1 MTKKRKIIIFSS
13 IVAFFLLIFM
23 ILRFSPY
30 PQLEALKNQPYS
42 TRIYDKNGEIIQ
54 ILALEDGLR
63 REWKPLQEIPKEV
76 QKAFIAEED
85 KRFYFHNGVDVFSI
99 FGAFFQNFSSKKIV
113 RGAST
118 ISMQLAKI
126 IEAKN
131 PQAQKNPQPSQEN
144 QQPQQVQQA
153 SAQSPNS
160 KNPSTKST
168 QNRFLTKVKDA
179 TNALRLEARLSKKQI
194 LELYLN
200 NVPFGLNTEG
210 VTSAARSF
218 FSAELNQLTENQI
231 KCLAVVPRRPAFYNP
246 LLNPEMCAER
256 AGVPVEN
263 PKPYIYP
270 FYAPHFVENLK
281 KNYEKLPPEIHT
293 SLDLDLQNYAENIL
307 RTAMVNARDARIA
320 NSALLLI
327 DNSTGQVLSW
337 IGNSDWFDQENHG
350 QIDGVKAKNQPGSS
364 MKPFLYAMAL
374 EMKDDA
380 GQPLYSPAT
389 ILSDIP
395 LEFGDENTYI
405 PSNFNNRYNGPVRFR
420 IALASSLNIPAVEL
434 LNKIGVENYLQ
445 KLYKLGFESLR
456 QGGKEADLGLA
467 LGAGEVSLEELV
479 YAFSVFV
486 RDGKDFNDNQI
497 YEKDAARLIC
507 SILSDS
513 SARALGFGYSQ
524 TFQTDYPSIFK
535 TGTANQY
542 QNIVALG
549 ATKNYTIG
557 VWMGNF
563 EGQTVVGKT
572 GSSLPAYVAKQV
584 LDLLEK
590 NKNPQNLQ
598 FPEPENWK
606 KAKICSLSG
615 MKAGKNCPAT
625 VMEYLFAGDDDN
637 AENKEICTW
646 HREKNDKTDGKNAIV
661 EVVYPPEFQ
670 SWALL
675 YDLDLNL
682 NYNSSPLTINSPKNG
697 SVFYYSLENTAA
709 QAIKVDV
716 TGGISD
722 FLEVFYDEKPFLTV
736 ERPFSFFLPVEK
748 GRHKITVICESESQ
762 SLEFTVY

>member
-1 MTKKRKIIIFSS
+1 MTKKRKIIIFFS
-13 IVAFFLLIFM
+13 ILAFFLLVFM

-42 TRIYDKNGEIIQ
+42 TRIYDKNGKIIQ

-63 REWKPLQEIPKEV
+63 REWTPLRQIPKEV
-76 QKAFIAEED
+76 QKTFIAEED
-85 KRFYFHNGVDVFSI
+85 KRFYFHNGVDFFSI
-99 FGAFFQNFSSKKIV
+99 FAAFFQNFSSKKIV

-126 IEAKN
+126 IE
-131 PQAQKNPQPSQEN
+131 
-144 QQPQQVQQA
+144 
-153 SAQSPNS
+153 S
-160 KNPSTKST
+160 KNPSVKSS
-168 QNRFLTKVKDA
+168 QNRFFTKVKDA
-179 TNALRLEARLSKKQI
+179 VNALRLEARFSKKQI

-200 NVPFGLNTEG
+200 TLPFGLNTEG

-218 FSAELNQLTENQI
+218 FSAELNQLTKNQI
-231 KCLAVVPRRPAFYNP
+231 KCLSVVPRRPALYNP

-263 PKPYIYP
+263 PKAYTYP

-293 SLDLDLQNYAENIL
+293 FLDLDLQNYAENIL
-307 RTAMVNARDARIA
+307 RTAMVKVRDARIA

-380 GQPLYSPAT
+380 GLPLYSPAT

-395 LEFGDENTYI
+395 LEFGGENTYI
-405 PSNFNNRYNGPVRFR
+405 PSNFNNRYNGPVRLR
-420 IALASSLNIPAVEL
+420 IALSSSLNIPAVEL

-445 KLYKLGFESLR
+445 KLYKLGFESLK

-486 RDGKDFNDNQI
+486 RDGKDFNGNQI

-513 SARALGFGYSQ
+513 SARVLGFGYSQ

-590 NKNPQNLQ
+590 NKNPQDLQ

-625 VMEYLFAGDDDN
+625 VMEYLFTSDNDDGK
-637 AENKEICTW
+637 NKESCSW
-646 HREKNDKTDGKNAIV
+646 HRKKNDKTDGKNAAV
-661 EVVYPPEFQ
+661 EVIYPTEFQ

-675 YDLDLNL
+675 YDLDLKL
-682 NYNSSPLTINSPKNG
+682 NYNSSPLSINSPKNC
-697 SVFYYSLENTAA
+697 SVFYYSLENTAS

-736 ERPFSFFLPVEK
+736 KRPFSFFLPVEK
-748 GRHKITVICESESQ
+748 GSHKITVNCENESQ
-762 SLEFTVY
+762 TLEFTVY

>member
-13 IVAFFLLIFM
+13 ILAFFLLIFM

-30 PQLEALKNQPYS
+30 PQLEALKNQAYS
-42 TRIYDKNGEIIQ
+42 TRIYDKNGKIIQ

-63 REWKPLQEIPKEV
+63 REWTPLRQIPKGV

-85 KRFYFHNGVDVFSI
+85 KRFYFHNGVDLFSI
-99 FGAFFQNFSSKKIV
+99 SGAFFQNFSSKKIV

-131 PQAQKNPQPSQEN
+131 PP
-144 QQPQQVQQA
+144 V
-153 SAQSPNS
+153 
-160 KNPSTKST
+160 KST

-179 TNALRLEARLSKKQI
+179 VNAFRLEARLSKKQI

-200 NVPFGLNTEG
+200 TLPFGLNTEG

-231 KCLAVVPRRPAFYNP
+231 KCLAVVPRRPALYNP
-246 LLNPEMCAER
+246 LLNPQMCAER

-263 PKPYIYP
+263 PKPYSYP

-320 NSALLLI
+320 NSALLLL

-350 QIDGVKAKNQPGSS
+350 QIDGVKAKNQMGSS

-380 GQPLYSPAT
+380 GQPLYTPAT

-395 LEFGDENTYI
+395 LEFGGENSYI
-405 PSNFNNRYNGPVRFR
+405 PSNFNNRYNGPVRLR

-445 KLYKLGFESLR
+445 KLYKLGFESLK

-467 LGAGEVSLEELV
+467 LGAGEVSLEEEV

-513 SARALGFGYSQ
+513 SARVLGFGYSQ

-590 NKNPQNLQ
+590 NKNPQDLQ

-625 VMEYLFAGDDDN
+625 VMEYLFAGDNDDDN

-646 HREKNDKTDGKNAIV
+646 HRQKNDKNDGKNSTV
-661 EVVYPPEFQ
+661 EVIYPSEFQ
-670 SWALL
+670 NWALL

-682 NYNSSPLTINSPKNG
+682 NYNSTPLTINSPKNG
-697 SVFYYSLENTAA
+697 SIFYYSLENTAS

-722 FLEVFYDEKPFLTV
+722 FLEVFYDEKPFLTT

-748 GRHKITVICESESQ
+748 GRHKVTVNCANESQ
-762 SLEFTVY
+762 GLEFVVY

>member
-30 PQLEALKNQPYS
+30 PQLEVLKNQSYS

-85 KRFYFHNGVDVFSI
+85 KRFYFHNGVDIFSI

-131 PQAQKNPQPSQEN
+131 PSE
-144 QQPQQVQQA
+144 
-153 SAQSPNS
+153 
-160 KNPSTKST
+160 KST

-179 TNALRLEARLSKKQI
+179 VNALRLEARLSKKQI

-231 KCLAVVPRRPAFYNP
+231 KCLAVVPRRPALYNP

-256 AGVPVEN
+256 AGVPVQN
-263 PKPYIYP
+263 PKPYSYP

-293 SLDLDLQNYAENIL
+293 SLDLELQNYAENIL

-380 GQPLYSPAT
+380 GHPLYSPAT

-395 LEFGDENTYI
+395 LEFGDENSYI

-486 RDGKDFNDNQI
+486 RDGKDFNDKQI
-497 YEKDAARLIC
+497 YEKDVARLIC

-513 SARALGFGYSQ
+513 SARVLGFGYSQ

-590 NKNPQNLQ
+590 NKNPQTLK
-598 FPEPENWK
+598 FPEPEKWK

-625 VMEYLFAGDDDN
+625 VMEYLFADDSDDN
-637 AENKEICTW
+637 SENKEICTW
-646 HREKNDKTDGKNAIV
+646 HREKNDGENTTV

-682 NYNSSPLTINSPKNG
+682 NYNSTPLTINSPKNG

-748 GRHKITVICESESQ
+748 GSHKVSVICENECQ
-762 SLEFTVY
+762 NLEFTVY